1 MPRLLTM
8 LLSLST
14 LVSCETL
21 TGIVSTE
28 PAPPSQTDVVRL
40 LCARNSAGNFI
51 FGPVLYSKL
60 DNPITQRGAQ
70 AHNDAWDAA
79 TKKGE
84 LCGGMGAAPF
94 GGMKWGTK

>member
-1 MPRLLTM
+1 MLLCLLT
-8 LLSLST
+8 LA
-14 LVSCETL
+14 SCETL
-21 TGIVSTE
+21 TSIVSTE
-28 PAPPSQTDVVRL
+28 PASPAQSDVVRI
-40 LCARNSAGNFI
+40 LCARNAAGNFI

-79 TKKGE
+79 TKSGE
-84 LCGGMGAAPF
+84 LCGGMGTAPF